1 MLNQVQLI
9 TYVDRLSGSDLNA
22 LHKLLQGPLA
32 NLFGGIHLLPFYT
45 PIDGSDAGFDPDD
58 HLSVDP
64 RLGDWSKVR
73 ELSQNTAVMADL
85 IVNHLS
91 SRSPQFLD
99 VQANGRNSQWHDL
112 FLTYDRVFPDGATE
126 AELTA
131 IYRPRPSLPW
141 TPYNLG
147 GEKRLLWTTFTPQQL
162 DIDVES
168 DAGWSYLT
176 AILDRFRDGGVSMI
190 RLDAA
195 GYAIK
200 RAGTRCFML
209 PETFDFIHRLSDAA
223 SERGMETLVE
233 IHSHYQTQID
243 IAERVGRVYD
253 FALPPLIL
261 HALFTG
267 DAKPLANWLA
277 ISPRNCIT
285 VLDTHDGIGVMDV
298 GADGDKPG
306 LLAPQAIDQLV
317 ETIHERSQG
326 ESRLATGAAASNLDL
341 YQVNC
346 TYYAALGERDVDYLI
361 ARALQ
366 FFAPGVPQ
374 VYYTGLL
381 AGSNDLDLLQR
392 TSVGRD
398 INRHYYQ
405 PDELSTELKRPVV
418 QQLLEL
424 IRLRNTHSA
433 FDGSFDLDQ
442 PSSSRLRLAWSQ
454 GEQRLV
460 LEVDFEQPAA
470 RIIEGSSE
478 TPLMSWSASESGHV

>member
-9 TYVDRLSGSDLNA
+9 TYVDRLGGSDFKA
-22 LHKLLQGPLA
+22 LLALLKGPLA
-32 NLFGGIHLLPFYT
+32 QLFGGIHLLPFYP
-45 PIDGSDAGFDPDD
+45 PIDGADAGFDPDD
-58 HLSVDP
+58 HLSVDS
-64 RLGDWSKVR
+64 RLGDWSDVR
-73 ELSQNTAVMADL
+73 ALSQTTAVMADL

-91 SRSPQFLD
+91 SRSPQFRD
-99 VQANGRNSQWHDL
+99 VQANGRDSQWHDL
-112 FLTYDRVFPDGATE
+112 FLTYQRVFPQGARE
-126 AELTA
+126 SDLTA

-141 TPYNLG
+141 TPYTLG
-147 GEKRLLWTTFTPQQL
+147 DEKRLLWTTFTPQQL

-168 DAGWSYLT
+168 EAGWNYLQ
-176 AILDRFRDGGVSMI
+176 AILDRFRDGGISMI

-200 RAGTRCFML
+200 RAGSRCFML
-209 PETFDFIHRLSDAA
+209 PETFDFIHRLSEAA
-223 SERGMETLVE
+223 EQRGMETLVE

-243 IAERVGRVYD
+243 IAKRVGRVYD
-253 FALPPLIL
+253 FALPPLVL

-267 DAKPLANWLA
+267 AAAPLANWLKM
-277 ISPRNCIT
+277 SPRNCIT

-306 LLAPQAIDQLV
+306 LLSPHAIDQLV
-317 ETIHERSQG
+317 ETIHQRSNG

-346 TYYAALGERDVDYLI
+346 SYYSALGKRDADYLI
-361 ARALQ
+361 ARAIQ

-381 AGSNDLDLLQR
+381 AGGNDLELLQR

-405 PDELSTELKRPVV
+405 PDEVASELTRPAV
-418 QQLLEL
+418 QQLLDL
-424 IRLRNTHSA
+424 IRLRNTHPA
-433 FDGSFDLDQ
+433 FAGSFDLDQ
-442 PSSSRLRLAWSQ
+442 PASSKLRLAWSQ
-454 GEQRLV
+454 GEHQLC
-460 LEVDFEQPAA
+460 LEIDFEQPAA
-470 RIIEGSSE
+470 RIVEDRSE
-478 TPLMSWSASESGHV
+478 IPLMSWFAG

>member
-1 MLNQVQLI
+1 MNNQVQLI
-9 TYVDRLSGSDLNA
+9 AYVDRLSGGDLKDLQA
-22 LHKLLQGPLA
+22 LLQGPLQQ
-32 NLFGGIHLLPFYT
+32 LFGGIHLLPFYT
-45 PIDGSDAGFDPDD
+45 PIDGTDAGFDPDD
-58 HLSVDP
+58 HATVDP
-64 RLGDWSKVR
+64 RLGDWSDVKDI
-73 ELSQNTAVMADL
+73 SQTTPVMADL

-99 VQANGRNSQWHDL
+99 VQAKGRDSQWHDL
-112 FLTYDRVFPDGATE
+112 FLSYDRVFPEGATE
-126 AELTA
+126 AQLTA

-141 TPYNLG
+141 TPYTIA

-168 DAGWSYLT
+168 DAGWQYLLN
-176 AILDRFRDGGVSMI
+176 ILDRFQQGGVSMI

-200 RAGTRCFML
+200 RAGSRCFML
-209 PETFDFIHRLSDAA
+209 PETFDFIHRLSEAA
-223 SERGMETLVE
+223 DERGMETLVE
-233 IHSHYQTQID
+233 IHSHYQTQVE

-267 DAKPLANWLA
+267 DAAPLANWLKV
-277 ISPRNCIT
+277 SPRNCIT
-285 VLDTHDGIGVMDV
+285 VLDTHDGIGVIDV

-306 LLAPQAIDQLV
+306 LLAPDAIDALV
-317 ETIHERSQG
+317 ETIHQRSNG

-361 ARALQ
+361 ARAVQ

-374 VYYTGLL
+374 VYYTGLF
-381 AGSNDLDLLQR
+381 AGGNDLELLKQ

-405 PDELSTELKRPVV
+405 ADEVTSELGRPVV

-433 FDGSFDLDQ
+433 FGGTFDVDQ
-442 PSSSRLRLAWSQ
+442 PTSSRLRLAWSY
-454 GEQRLV
+454 GEQRLC

-470 RIIEGSSE
+470 RIVEDNST
-478 TPLMSWSASESGHV
+478 TPLMSWSAD

>member
-1 MLNQVQLI
+1 MKNQVQLI
-9 TYVDRLSGSDLNA
+9 AYVDRLSGGDLKS
-22 LHKLLQGPLA
+22 LHAQLQGPFHQ
-32 NLFGGIHLLPFYT
+32 LFGGVHLLPFYT
-45 PIDGSDAGFDPDD
+45 PINGADAGFDPDD
-58 HLSVDP
+58 HLAVDP
-64 RLGDWSKVR
+64 SLGDWSDVKA
-73 ELSQNTAVMADL
+73 LSQTTPVMADL

-99 VQANGRNSQWHDL
+99 VQVKGRDSQWHDL
-112 FLTYDRVFPDGATE
+112 FLSYHHVFPNGATE
-126 AELTA
+126 RQLTA

-141 TPYNLG
+141 TPYTIA
-147 GEKRLLWTTFTPQQL
+147 GEKHLLWTTFTPQQL

-168 DAGWSYLT
+168 EAGWHYLL
-176 AILDRFRDGGVSMI
+176 AILDRFQQGGVSMI

-209 PETFDFIHRLSDAA
+209 PETFDFIHRLSQAA
-223 SERGMETLVE
+223 DERGMETLVE
-233 IHSHYQTQID
+233 IHSHYQTQIE
-243 IAERVGRVYD
+243 IADRVGRVYD

-267 DAKPLANWLA
+267 DAEPLANWLK

-285 VLDTHDGIGVMDV
+285 VLDTHDGIGVIDV

-306 LLAPQAIDQLV
+306 LLAPAAIDALV
-317 ETIHERSQG
+317 ETIHQRSNG
-326 ESRLATGAAASNLDL
+326 DSRLATGAAASNLDL

-346 TYYAALGERDVDYLI
+346 TYYSALGERDSDYLI

-381 AGSNDLDLLQR
+381 AGGNDMPLLQH
-392 TSVGRD
+392 TGVGRD

-405 PDELSTELKRPVV
+405 GNEIERDLQRPVV
-418 QQLLEL
+418 QQLLAL
-424 IRLRNTHSA
+424 IRLRNEHPA
-433 FDGSFDLDQ
+433 FGGDFDVDQ
-442 PSSSRLRLAWSQ
+442 PTASKLRLTWTQ
-454 GEQRLV
+454 GEHRLC
-460 LEVDFEQPAA
+460 LEVDFNQPAA
-470 RIIEGSSE
+470 RILEGSST
-478 TPLMSWSASESGHV
+478 TPLLSWSASQ